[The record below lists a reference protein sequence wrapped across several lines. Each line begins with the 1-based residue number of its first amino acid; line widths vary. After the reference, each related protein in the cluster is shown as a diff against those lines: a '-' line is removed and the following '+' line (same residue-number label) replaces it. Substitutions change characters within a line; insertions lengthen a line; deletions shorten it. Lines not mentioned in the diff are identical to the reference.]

1 MSPHAKGSKASQS
14 RREAGYVLLVA
25 LFAVALLVIGLSV
38 AVPSLVTEYRRQQE
52 ELLLWRG
59 SQYARAIGLFYRK
72 TGRFPHDLE
81 ELEKGY
87 NGIYF
92 LRHAYPD
99 PLNPKG
105 KWRLIYLGPGGQL
118 IGSVRWHTL
127 AEYQAA
133 RLGLM
138 PNAPGTS
145 PGTQATSGEAF
156 SSQPANASGQQPAPT
171 EGTQP
176 APGGEIVGGS
186 LIGVASSLDRPSLK
200 VYMGG
205 HTYREWEFIWSP
217 METQRPVI
225 LPGAGGTQ
233 TPGNSPDNQGS
244 TKTPEQPSF

>member
-1 MSPHAKGSKASQS
+1 MSQHARESAASRS
-14 RREAGYVLLVA
+14 CHEAGYVLLVA

-59 SQYARAIGLFYRK
+59 SQYVRAIGLFYRK

-81 ELEKGY
+81 ELQKDY
-87 NGIYF
+87 NGIHF

-99 PLNPKG
+99 PLNPRG

-133 RLGLM
+133 RLGLI
-138 PNAPGTS
+138 PSASGVS
-145 PGTQATSGEAF
+145 AGARATSGEGS
-156 SSQPANASGQQPAPT
+156 SSQPANESGQPAGPGEQAQPTA
-171 EGTQP
+171 
-176 APGGEIVGGS
+176 GGEIVGAS

-217 METQRPVI
+217 QEAQRTVI
-225 LPGAGGTQ
+225 LPGASGTQ
-233 TPGNSPDNQGS
+233 LPTSGPGSPNSA
-244 TKTPEQPSF
+244 KTAEQP